1 MKLQWIFLLGILF
14 AIIVSIFAVI
24 NVDPVT
30 VNYLFGTAEW
40 PLILVILG
48 SVLMGGFIVFS
59 INIVKIYTLRR
70 KIKQQEHIIDD
81 FESRPAAEIP
91 DEPGVEKNA
100 ETNLMNN

>member
-1 MKLQWIFLLGILF
+1 MKFQWIFLLGILF

-24 NVDPVT
+24 NVDSVT

-70 KIKQQEHIIDD
+70 KIKQLQSINDD
-81 FESRPAAEIP
+81 FESREIT
-91 DEPGVEKNA
+91 DEPAVVEKNT
-100 ETNLMNN
+100 ENN

>member
-1 MKLQWIFLLGILF
+1 MKFQWIFLLGILF

-24 NVDPVT
+24 NVDSVT

-70 KIKQQEHIIDD
+70 KIKQQENIIDD
-81 FESRPAAEIP
+81 FESRP
-91 DEPGVEKNA
+91 GV
-100 ETNLMNN
+100 LSRMNPPS